1 MPMSTPPESPS
12 AAPSPVPAPP
22 ATRGI
27 RLLLAGAAVAL
38 LGLLV
43 GPRLSASRRGEPGAR
58 PAVSPGGQCRAG
70 QAPARSQ
77 RDFRRGRLTAALSG
91 HKLLAG
97 APGEVYV
104 SIDLTAAP
112 ADSGQRPAVDLALVI
127 DRSGSM
133 AGDKLVAAKQAARG
147 IVGRLAEG
155 DRVALVQYDNTAE
168 VLVPLVRLDAEG
180 RKRLAGAIDGIVERG
195 GTNLH
200 GGMVLG
206 QQELLRAT
214 EPGRVNRVVL
224 LSDGQANQGVTDSPT
239 LGRAAAGAADRGVR
253 LTTVGMGLDYNED
266 LMELLAENG
275 RGRYYYVKDAASL
288 EGVFAGELASMQATV
303 ASATELKLTP
313 LCAGV
318 EVLAVYGYETRA
330 QGTSTLV
337 PMVDLFGGDSRRL
350 VAKLRVPAAAMGRA
364 DLLEVT
370 LGYRDARDQRPGSA
384 ALVLGAEFSTE
395 AQAVEMAVDR
405 EVMSHVVQMEAAT
418 VMRAA
423 AQAYERG
430 DRDGARRQLQDKER
444 DMRNLAG
451 KYALPQAKVE
461 QALHDLPSFAN
472 EIYTA
477 SPASDEG
484 KHSLK
489 LRKAGA
495 KAQMKAKW

>member
-1 MPMSTPPESPS
+1 MSMSTPPEAP
-12 AAPSPVPAPP
+12 AAPAPAPTPP
-22 ATRGI
+22 ASRGT

-38 LGLLV
+38 VGLLI
-43 GPRLSASRRGEPGAR
+43 GPRLSASRREVPDAR
-58 PAVSPGGQCRAG
+58 PAASGSQCRIGRA
-70 QAPARSQ
+70 AARAQ
-77 RDFRRGRLTAALSG
+77 QDFRRGRLAAALSG
-91 HKLLAG
+91 QKLLAG
-97 APGEVYV
+97 VPGEVYV

-112 ADSGQRPAVDLALVI
+112 ADDGQRPAVDLALVI

-133 AGDKLVAAKQAARG
+133 AGEKLVAAKQAARG
-147 IVGRLAEG
+147 IVGRLASG
-155 DRVALVQYDNTAE
+155 DRVALVQYDNSAE
-168 VLVPLVRLDAEG
+168 VLVPLVGLDGEG
-180 RKRLAGAIDGIVERG
+180 RSRLLQAIDGIFERG

-214 EPGRVNRVVL
+214 GPGRVNRVVL
-224 LSDGQANQGVTDSPT
+224 LSDGQANQGITDQPS
-239 LGRAAAGAADRGVR
+239 LGRIAAGAADRGVR

-330 QGTSTLV
+330 QGSSTLV

-350 VAKLRVPAAAMGRA
+350 VARLRVPAAALGRA

-370 LGYRDARDQRPGSA
+370 LGYRDARDQRPGGA
-384 ALVLGAEFSTE
+384 ALVLGTEFSRD
-395 AQAVEMAVDR
+395 AHAVEMAVDR
-405 EVMSHVVQMEAAT
+405 EIMSHVVQMEAAT

-423 AQAYERG
+423 ATAYERG
-430 DRDGARRQLQDKER
+430 DRAGARLQLQEKER
-444 DMRNLAG
+444 AMRNLAV
-451 KYALPQAKVE
+451 KYALPEAKVE
-461 QALHDLPSFAN
+461 QALRELPVFAGEIDARSPSSDL
-472 EIYTA
+472 
-477 SPASDEG
+477 G

-489 LRKAGA
+489 ARKMGA